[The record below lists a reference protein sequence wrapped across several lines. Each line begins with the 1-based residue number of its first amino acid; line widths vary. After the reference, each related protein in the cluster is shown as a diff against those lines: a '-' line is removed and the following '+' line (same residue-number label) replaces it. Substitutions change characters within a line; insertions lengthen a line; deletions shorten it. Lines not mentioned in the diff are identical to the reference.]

1 MCRVPVSQNLEIQT
15 ALNSQFYPKKKI
27 ALGYLSCQRVDVPYM
42 ITSGTQPHP
51 PAVQTFFF
59 VRSSQSRL
67 KGTVGLKKHELKQLA
82 SKCA

>member
-1 MCRVPVSQNLEIQT
+1 MV
-15 ALNSQFYPKKKI
+15 
-27 ALGYLSCQRVDVPYM
+27 
-42 ITSGTQPHP
+42 TSGTQPHP

-82 SKCA
+82 SNCANLRTEPTFSISYIRMVTHTPLMKSKNKNRVELEMKIMD